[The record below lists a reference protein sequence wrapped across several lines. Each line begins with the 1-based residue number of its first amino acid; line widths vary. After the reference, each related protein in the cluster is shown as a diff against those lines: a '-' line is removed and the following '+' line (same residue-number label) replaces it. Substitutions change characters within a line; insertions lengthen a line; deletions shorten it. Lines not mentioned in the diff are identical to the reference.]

1 MDIGKGNSL
10 RRLKWYS
17 IVVGIA
23 LALTLLLAVF
33 TNTFQKPQATGL
45 LQLSSILIQLLLL
58 LAVILMLSM
67 VVKKLDA
74 ITEDSTKIE
83 KLTATLEKNRS
94 VLAKINQNTRLSEQA
109 KAIACR
115 DVDKLTLRE
124 AVFDKLQQQDFD
136 AAYEIIDE
144 IANSTVYKE
153 LAEQLHAEADK
164 FRDATDAERIN
175 QVIAH
180 IEKLFESYEWPKAS
194 ILIERL
200 IKTYPDSEEAKQMRQ
215 KLLDGKEERKKA
227 LLNLWDDAV
236 KRQATDQSLEIL
248 RELDLYLTPNEGLAL
263 QEAARDVF
271 RTKLHNLGV
280 QFSIAVSAKHWDKAL
295 ETGRQIAREFPNSKM
310 AEEIRERWDILK
322 QRAEQQST

>member
-1 MDIGKGNSL
+1 MELDKDSTF
-10 RRLKWYS
+10 RRLKWY
-17 IVVGIA
+17 IIAVGIA
-23 LALTLLLAVF
+23 LAITLLLAVF
-33 TNTFQKPQATGL
+33 TNTFQKPQAAGL

-58 LAVILMLSM
+58 LAVVLMLSM
-67 VVKKLDA
+67 MLKKLDS
-74 ITEDSTKIE
+74 ITEDSTKLE
-83 KLTATLEKNRS
+83 KLTAALEKNRT
-94 VLAKINQNTRLSEQA
+94 VLTKINQNTRLSEQA
-109 KAIACR
+109 KAVSCR

-124 AVFDKLQQQDFD
+124 TVFDKLQQQDFD
-136 AAYEIIDE
+136 TAYEIIDE
-144 IANSTVYKE
+144 IANSTPYKD
-153 LAEQLHAEADK
+153 LAEQLHEEADK

-180 IEKLFESYEWPKAS
+180 IEKLFESYEWAKAS

-200 IKTYPDSEEAKQMRQ
+200 IKTYPDSDQAKAMRQ
-215 KLLDGKEERKKA
+215 KLLYGKEERKKT
-227 LLNLWDDAV
+227 LLGMWDEAV

-280 QFSIAVSAKHWDKAL
+280 QFSIAVSARNWDRAL
-295 ETGRQIAREFPNSKM
+295 ETGQQIVRNFPNSRM

-322 QRAEQQST
+322 QKAEQQLT